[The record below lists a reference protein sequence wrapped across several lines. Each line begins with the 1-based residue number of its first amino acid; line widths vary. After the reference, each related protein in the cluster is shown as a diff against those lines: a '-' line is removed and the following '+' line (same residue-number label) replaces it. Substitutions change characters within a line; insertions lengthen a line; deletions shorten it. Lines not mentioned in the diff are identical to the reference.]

1 LFLKNKGIVIMQRR
15 DFFKKLGAVAT
26 VAAVTPIVSFAADEE
41 KPSGLNKLSYKD
53 AVDAITGG
61 KVPVASSKIKL
72 KVPEIAENGAVVPV
86 TVEVESPMTEADYVK
101 AIHIFATKNAN
112 TRCIDVHLTPANGK
126 AMFATRIK
134 LGGTQEVAT
143 VVELSD
149 GTFLTAS
156 QSVKVTIGGCG

>member
-1 LFLKNKGIVIMQRR
+1 MQRR
-15 DFFKKLGAVAT
+15 EFFKKLGAVAA
-26 VAAVTPIVSFAADEE
+26 VAAVTPSISFAAEAK
-41 KPSGLNKLSYKD
+41 KPTGPNELSFKA

-61 KVPVASSKIKL
+61 KTPVISSKITL

-86 TVEVESPMTEADYVK
+86 TVEVDSPMTDADYVK
-101 AIHIFATKNAN
+101 AIHIFATKNN
-112 TRCIDVHLTPANGK
+112 NSRCIDVHLTPANGK

-134 LGGTQEVAT
+134 LGGTQDVAT

-156 QSVKVTIGGCG
+156 QNVKVTIGGCG